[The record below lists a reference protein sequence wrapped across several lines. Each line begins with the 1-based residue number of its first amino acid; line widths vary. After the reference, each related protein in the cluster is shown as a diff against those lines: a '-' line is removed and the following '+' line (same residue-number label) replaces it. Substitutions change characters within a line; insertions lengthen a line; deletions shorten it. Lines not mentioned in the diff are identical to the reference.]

1 MALPQPQPTQSQAV
15 DDDSLPE
22 VVQLSYAEGRFFFD
36 EKARSLL
43 GISGEEFLR
52 RLDAGE
58 YDDIEEDEV
67 GRKIVRLIMAV
78 PFVRPTSPLG

>member
-1 MALPQPQPTQSQAV
+1 MAQRRPTP
-15 DDDSLPE
+15 DLGTLPE
-22 VVQLSYAEGRFFFD
+22 IYEPTWEEGRALFD
-36 EKARSLL
+36 DEARRLL

-67 GRKIVRLIMAV
+67 GRKIVHLLISL
-78 PFVRPTSPLG
+78 PFVRPVTIGG